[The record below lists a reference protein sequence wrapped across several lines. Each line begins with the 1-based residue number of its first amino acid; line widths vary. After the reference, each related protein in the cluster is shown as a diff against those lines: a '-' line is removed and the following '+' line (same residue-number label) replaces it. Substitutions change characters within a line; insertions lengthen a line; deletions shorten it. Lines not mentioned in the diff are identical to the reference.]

1 MPKKLYTPEQRK
13 EKQRERARNYQKRR
27 TIQKRIIRY
36 SCFLIQQGYTI
47 IKNEQFDK
55 IQRKG
60 KRWFQNRIITLIS
73 CLIFLILLIIK

>member
-47 IKNEQFDK
+47 IKNEEFDK
-55 IQRKG
+55 LQKNSK
-60 KRWFQNRIITLIS
+60 KRFRNRYIAAIAWV
-73 CLIFLILLIIK
+73 ILFIAFIIK